1 MPQVTFSDSING
13 TVMITIMNE
22 SSDQNSVVI
31 EESKTKE
38 VQPPL
43 QLVIQECNCPEILI
57 VDDEPF
63 NHLVLQGLLGM

>member
-1 MPQVTFSDSING
+1 
-13 TVMITIMNE
+13 MITIMNE

-38 VQPPL
+38 VQAPL

>member
-38 VQPPL
+38 VQVPL
-43 QLVIQECNCPEILI
+43 QLVSQECNCPEILI

-63 NHLVLQGLLGM
+63 NHLVL